1 MTKSKLKKSY
11 CVMSFVFA
19 VAVLIIV
26 LMLSG
31 GQTRVYAADTSSDMI
46 TGLSNTDSSDGLTDA
61 TSDINNGL
69 SITYN
74 NDTGAVSTPIK
85 ALLVLTIISLA
96 PSILIMMTSYTRIII
111 VLHFLRTAIGT
122 QTAPP
127 NQILV
132 GLALF
137 LTFFIMWPTFQQINE
152 DAIQPL
158 DNGDITIEEAYK
170 AAETPIRDFMYGQ
183 TQEKDLHL
191 FMDIDGEDYPDQ
203 MTLELYYDVPMTNV
217 IPAFIISELRYAFIM
232 GFLIY
237 IPFIVIDMVV
247 ASVLM
252 SMGMMMLPPTTISL
266 PFKILLFILAD
277 GWNLVI
283 GSVVKTFY

>member
-11 CVMSFVFA
+11 CIMSFVFA
-19 VAVLIIV
+19 VAVLIIA
-26 LMLSG
+26 LTLSM

-111 VLHFLRTAIGT
+111 VLHFLRTA
-122 QTAPP
+122 
-127 NQILV
+127 V

-203 MTLELYYDVPMTNV
+203 MTLELYYDVPMTTV

>member
-96 PSILIMMTSYTRIII
+96 PSILIMMTS
-111 VLHFLRTAIGT
+111 
-122 QTAPP
+122 
-127 NQILV
+127 
-132 GLALF
+132 
-137 LTFFIMWPTFQQINE
+137 
-152 DAIQPL
+152 
-158 DNGDITIEEAYK
+158 
-170 AAETPIRDFMYGQ
+170 
-183 TQEKDLHL
+183 
-191 FMDIDGEDYPDQ
+191 
-203 MTLELYYDVPMTNV
+203 
-217 IPAFIISELRYAFIM
+217 
-232 GFLIY
+232 
-237 IPFIVIDMVV
+237 
-247 ASVLM
+247 
-252 SMGMMMLPPTTISL
+252 
-266 PFKILLFILAD
+266 
-277 GWNLVI
+277 
-283 GSVVKTFY
+283 